1 MNESTDS
8 PDPLRWA
15 IAGAGTI
22 SRSIVPDL
30 QLIPGN
36 HVDIVFSRDRAN
48 AARFAKEFGLTRWT
62 DDFASLIRD
71 PGVDV
76 LYLATPFATHAALA
90 REALLAGKHVIVEKP
105 MALNAAEVEDL
116 FDLADRQGLFL
127 MEAMWM
133 KFNPAFRHLFELLD
147 SGLIGQPSSLRA
159 GFGFPLIADGGS
171 RWDVARSGGTLLDQ
185 GIYPVTLAHAIFGTP
200 TGIHASGRL
209 REDGLDFAEHFTLDF
224 KDGQFAQCASS
235 MTEFVDPSAS
245 VSGSLGW
252 ITLPGMFWTSTTL
265 LIHAGSWARM
275 FAPEPM
281 EHDREGNGYVPMLR
295 AAGEAIRS
303 GATQHPIHPRSDT
316 VAVFRTLDTISR
328 QVKESAASLGSTPDQ
343 GPAVS
348 PSPTTFE
355 NPTGGKFSA

>member
-1 MNESTDS
+1 MNESTVS
-8 PDPLRWA
+8 PGPLRWA

-36 HVDIVFSRDRAN
+36 RVDIVFSRDKAK
-48 AARFAKEFGLTRWT
+48 AARFAEEFRLARWT
-62 DDFASLIRD
+62 DDFASMISD
-71 PGVDV
+71 PRVDV
-76 LYLATPFATHAALA
+76 LYLATPFATHAAMA
-90 REALLAGKHVIVEKP
+90 REALLAGKHVVVEKP
-105 MALNAAEVEDL
+105 MALNAGEVEEL
-116 FDLADRQGLFL
+116 FGLARSLGLFL

-147 SGLIGQPSSLRA
+147 SGLIGKPASLRA

-185 GIYPVTLAHAIFGTP
+185 GIYPVTLAHAIFGEP
-200 TGIHASGRL
+200 TGIHAGGRV

-224 KDGQFAQCASS
+224 EGGQFAQCASS

-245 VSGSLGW
+245 VSGTLGW

-265 LIHAGSWARM
+265 LVHAGTWAKM

-281 EHDREGNGYVPMLR
+281 EHPREGKGYVPMLR

-303 GATQHPIHPRSDT
+303 GATQHPVHPALDT
-316 VAVFRTLDTISR
+316 IAVFRTLDTISKQLAEARR
-328 QVKESAASLGSTPDQ
+328 Q
-343 GPAVS
+343 
-348 PSPTTFE
+348 
-355 NPTGGKFSA
+355 

>member
-1 MNESTDS
+1 MTMNESTDS

-36 HVDIVFSRDRAN
+36 QVDIVFSRDRAN
-48 AARFAKEFGLTRWT
+48 AARFAKEFGLARWT

-71 PGVDV
+71 PGVDI
-76 LYLATPFATHAALA
+76 LYLATPFATHAAMA
-90 REALLAGKHVIVEKP
+90 REALLAGKHVVVEKP
-105 MALNAAEVEDL
+105 MALNAVEVEEL
-116 FDLADRQGLFL
+116 FELAESQGLFL

-133 KFNPAFRHLFELLD
+133 KFNAAFRHLFDLLD
-147 SGLIGQPSSLRA
+147 SGLIGRPSSLRA

-185 GIYPVTLAHAIFGTP
+185 GIYPVTLAHAIFGEP

-224 KDGQFAQCASS
+224 EEGQFAQCASS

-245 VSGSLGW
+245 ISGTKGW

-265 LIHAGSWARM
+265 LVHAGSWAKM
-275 FAPEPM
+275 FAPEPL
-281 EHDREGNGYVPMLR
+281 EHDREGNGYVSMLR

-303 GATQHPIHPRSDT
+303 GATQHPIHPASET

-328 QVKESAASLGSTPDQ
+328 QAKESAARFG
-343 GPAVS
+343 S
-348 PSPTTFE
+348 PSDQWTSRVPIINHF
-355 NPTGGKFSA
+355 